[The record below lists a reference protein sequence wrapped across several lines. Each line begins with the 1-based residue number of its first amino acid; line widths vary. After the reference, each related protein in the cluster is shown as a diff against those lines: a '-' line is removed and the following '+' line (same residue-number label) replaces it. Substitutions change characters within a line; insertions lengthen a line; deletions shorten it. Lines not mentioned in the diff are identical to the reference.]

1 MGGIDLYLRAGNRR
15 YQIRDAAR
23 LVAGVRRTPVV
34 DGGGIKGSWEKYLIE
49 DYLPREAGVS
59 FRGRK
64 VLLVSSVDRY
74 GMAEAFTQA
83 GAETV
88 FGDFYFALGLP
99 IPMRR
104 LGTVRLLAACMLP
117 VLTKLPFQMLYP
129 TGSKQERTTPKY
141 THLFRWADVIAGDFH
156 FIRRYMPDDLAG
168 EDDLH
173 ADDHGGRPRRAR
185 AARRGHADHRRA
197 RHGRPLV
204 RDERARGDRGGALR
218 ADERHAH
225 PGRDRPVDAARGVP
239 AARGAPR
246 GAGLVSDAI
255 GRFAIIIHPQSVSDY
270 TKKFPFTRLLPAAFV
285 ERAFTMVPPFEA
297 SHITG
302 IVSATGARAE
312 GWFIG
317 LPWTPR
323 VLLAMPPEVTT
334 RRLVQA
340 GRIAERLGAGIVGLA
355 AFTKV
360 VGDRGRLGRAG
371 AHDRRDHGQ
380 QPDGGHRGRGRR
392 ARGVPDG
399 RVDRRRA
406 GRRGRRHG
414 SIGAA
419 CSQMLARQ
427 AGELVLVARNR
438 ERLERLAERLRATA
452 VGPVSVTSD
461 LRAAVRSADVV
472 ITVSS
477 AIDVLIEPEDLRPG
491 TVVCDVARPRNV
503 SRLVYE
509 RRRDVLVIDGGVI
522 DVPGPVQF
530 GLDFGFPPGS
540 CEACMAET
548 ILLALEHRYDDYT
561 LGADVDLAKVEE
573 IHGLMRTHGFR
584 LSGLRRFERRISD
597 DEVEE
602 IRRAARGAPAP
613 PARAAA
619 VPERL

>member
-1 MGGIDLYLRAGNRR
+1 
-15 YQIRDAAR
+15 
-23 LVAGVRRTPVV
+23 
-34 DGGGIKGSWEKYLIE
+34 
-49 DYLPREAGVS
+49 
-59 FRGRK
+59 
-64 VLLVSSVDRY
+64 
-74 GMAEAFTQA
+74 
-83 GAETV
+83 
-88 FGDFYFALGLP
+88 
-99 IPMRR
+99 
-104 LGTVRLLAACMLP
+104 
-117 VLTKLPFQMLYP
+117 
-129 TGSKQERTTPKY
+129 
-141 THLFRWADVIAGDFH
+141 
-156 FIRRYMPDDLAG
+156 
-168 EDDLH
+168 
-173 ADDHGGRPRRAR
+173 
-185 AARRGHADHRRA
+185 
-197 RHGRPLV
+197 
-204 RDERARGDRGGALR
+204 
-218 ADERHAH
+218 
-225 PGRDRPVDAARGVP
+225 
-239 AARGAPR
+239 
-246 GAGLVSDAI
+246 VSDAI

-312 GWFIG
+312 GWFVG

-323 VLLAMPPEVTT
+323 VLLAMPPQATT

-360 VGDRGRLGRAG
+360 VGDRGVSVARELTIGVTTGNSLTAATAVEG
-371 AHDRRDHGQ
+371 AALAASRM
-380 QPDGGHRGRGRR
+380 
-392 ARGVPDG
+392 GVPIG
-399 RVDRRRA
+399 AARVA
-406 GRRGRRHG
+406 VVGATG

-561 LGADVDLAKVEE
+561 VGADVDLAKVEE